1 MGNFTRLGVLGYT
14 AHGYL
19 IGVPW
24 DGNAKVLSSKQWN
37 KSMLSFLELLKR
49 KLKGD

>member
-1 MGNFTRLGVLGYT
+1 MGNFTGVLRYMV
-14 AHGYL
+14 HGYL

-24 DGNAKVLSSKQWN
+24 DAKVLSSKQWN
-37 KSMLSFLELLKR
+37 KSMLFLVLVRR